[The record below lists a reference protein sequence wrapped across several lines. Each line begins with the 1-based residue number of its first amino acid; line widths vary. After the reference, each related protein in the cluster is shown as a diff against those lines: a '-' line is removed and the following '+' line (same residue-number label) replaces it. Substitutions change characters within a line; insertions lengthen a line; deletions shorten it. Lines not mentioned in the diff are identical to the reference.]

1 MLEQLIVTTHDKA
14 LLKPLLQVAIQSELK
29 SLEIGLRRTQERLAE
44 FEQRFSMVSAEFE
57 RRFLARELNE
67 TLDFIEW
74 LGEIKM
80 LRLLERKLSA
90 LKETR
95 ID

>member
-1 MLEQLIVTTHDKA
+1 MLEQLIVTTHDKS

-29 SLEIGLRRTQERLAE
+29 SLEIGLRRTRERLAE
-44 FEQRFSMVSAEFE
+44 FEQRFGTVSDEFE
-57 RRFLARELNE
+57 RRFITREFSE